1 VDLDRRQ
8 TEALLAVIET
18 GSFDKAAGRLH
29 VTQSAVSQRVRALE
43 SLLGGPLVVR
53 SRPCRATP
61 QGQRLLR
68 FLRRAALLEQEL
80 AAEWAPQGAA
90 TPHTIALAINADT
103 LGTWFL
109 PAVAPLLMQQNL
121 MLDVTVD
128 DQDHTFALLEAGSAV
143 GCVTSQSR
151 PMRGCVAESLGTM
164 RYRMVATP
172 AFVARWFA
180 GGFAREA
187 ARHAPVMVFN
197 RKDALQADFLME
209 RFGLA
214 ADAYPCH
221 YMPSNEAFFAAIR
234 GSMGYGLVPELQCG
248 DALAQGEVVD
258 LAPENP
264 VDVALYW
271 HAWKVQSP
279 RLEALTAS
287 IVEAA
292 RQALSRRLVP

>member
-1 VDLDRRQ
+1 MDLDRRQ
-8 TEALLAVIET
+8 TDALLAVIET
-18 GSFDKAAGRLH
+18 GSFEKAASHLH

-43 SLLGGPLVVR
+43 SRLGGPLVVR
-53 SRPCRATP
+53 SRPCRPTP

-80 AAEWAPQGAA
+80 AAEWAPPGAN
-90 TPHTIALAINADT
+90 TPHAISLAINADT

-109 PAVAPLLMQQNL
+109 PAVAPLLMEQNL
-121 MLDVTVD
+121 LLDVTVD
-128 DQDHTFALLEAGSAV
+128 DQDHTFALLEAGAAV
-143 GCVTSQSR
+143 GCVSTESR
-151 PMRGCVAESLGTM
+151 PMRGCVAESLGAM

-172 AFVARWFA
+172 AFVARWFGA
-180 GGFAREA
+180 GFTREP

-197 RKDALQADFLME
+197 RKDALQADFLMQ

-214 ADAYPCH
+214 ADAYPSH
-221 YMPSNEAFFAAIR
+221 YVPSNEAYFVALRA
-234 GSMGYGLVPELQCG
+234 SLGYGLVPELQCG
-248 DALAQGEVVD
+248 EALARGEVVD
-258 LAPENP
+258 LAPDSP

-287 IVEAA
+287 IVDAA
-292 RQALSRRLVP
+292 RGALARRLP